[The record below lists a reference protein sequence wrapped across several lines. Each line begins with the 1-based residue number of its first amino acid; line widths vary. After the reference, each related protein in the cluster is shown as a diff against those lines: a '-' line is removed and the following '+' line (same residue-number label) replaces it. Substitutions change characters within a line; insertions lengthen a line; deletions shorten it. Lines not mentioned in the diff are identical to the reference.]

1 MIRDLQARSGARIDV
16 DQNVPQGQPRVITY
30 RGTRETVDF
39 AKHLVHMLSVQ
50 GVHENDLPLG
60 NASQELLIIPSMSVG
75 KVIGRGKFCLSDGS
89 TGIRSS
95 PLALPSNR
103 SHDLSQVEK

>member
-75 KVIGRGKFCLSDGS
+75 KVIGRGKCFTRVVSIFS
-89 TGIRSS
+89 EWT
-95 PLALPSNR
+95 ALLTRYPYR
-103 SHDLSQVEK
+103 VYM

>member
-30 RGTRETVDF
+30 RGTRETVDY
-39 AKHLVHMLSVQ
+39 AKYLVHMLSVQ

-75 KVIGRGKFCLSDGS
+75 KVIGRGKSCQNDVQLGFA
-89 TGIRSS
+89 R
-95 PLALPSNR
+95 P
-103 SHDLSQVEK
+103 DLSL

>member
-75 KVIGRGKFCLSDGS
+75 KVIGRGKCFTRVVSIIS
-89 TGIRSS
+89 EWA
-95 PLALPSNR
+95 ALLTLYPYR
-103 SHDLSQVEK
+103 VYM

>member
-30 RGTRETVDF
+30 RGTQETVNF
-39 AKHLVHMLSVQ
+39 AKHLVNMLAVQ

-75 KVIGRGKFCLSDGS
+75 KVIGRGMCFKCYV
-89 TGIRSS
+89 
-95 PLALPSNR
+95 SNFL
-103 SHDLSQVEK
+103 H